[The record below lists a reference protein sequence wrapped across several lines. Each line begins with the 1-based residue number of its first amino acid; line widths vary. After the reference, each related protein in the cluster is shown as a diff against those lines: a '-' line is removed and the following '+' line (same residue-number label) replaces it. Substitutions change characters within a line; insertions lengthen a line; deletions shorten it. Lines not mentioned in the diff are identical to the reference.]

1 MIKVLENKPCHC
13 TKCNSYLGYD
23 NEDVLTGEYVY
34 FVYGCESRICKYSYL
49 VCPIC
54 GEKVIISEE
63 E

>member
-1 MIKVLENKPCHC
+1 
-13 TKCNSYLGYD
+13 LGYD
-23 NEDVLTGEYVY
+23 NEDVLTGEYIY